1 MPYIPQP
8 DRPEAAHHP
17 VNAGEL
23 TFAMTV
29 LVINYIRRKGLR
41 YQTLCEVQG
50 ALQCTSQELYRRVIA
65 PYEDRAA
72 ERNGDVYGGP
82 GL

>member
-8 DRPEAAHHP
+8 GRPEAAHHP
-17 VNAGEL
+17 TNAGEL
-23 TFAMTV
+23 TFALTM
-29 LVINYIRRKGLR
+29 LVIHYIRRKGLR

-50 ALQCTSQELYRRVIA
+50 SLACTSQELYRRVIA
-65 PYEDRAA
+65 PYEDQAIA
-72 ERNGDVYGGP
+72 RNGDVYGGP